1 MFTPPFIS
9 KKGVMRALIAF
20 CVVLASTHYLNAQNP
35 TVISDS
41 LVVQQRLYAKEKL
54 VVDQEARFKQ
64 DVIVKG
70 DLKAKSD
77 VRIDSLLK
85 VDGTTR
91 LLGNVKMEGLETAT
105 TITSETEIL
114 LIMPNGNIIR
124 GDIDGMLNAFAN
136 PQGITTDY
144 CTANGGIAK
153 WWAVA
158 QKLFTACPDVNVGI
172 RTDDPQFALHT
183 VGTTYSKSFLAGSTF
198 GSTSAYL
205 NVIGLSNTATLMN
218 LGVKQGASPEEIR
231 FTISGYG
238 EVKITNMGTQ
248 PTLLINN
255 GKSHAI
261 VVHANDGNKILQLE
275 DDGLLRAREIRVD
288 QDTWADN
295 VFDDD
300 YNLPKLGDVAQ
311 FIKVNHHLPG
321 VPSAEQID
329 QDGLN
334 LGEMQKIQMQK
345 IEELTLYL
353 IKLNNEVETLRNE
366 LNKLRTEND
375 NLRNNQKH

>member
-1 MFTPPFIS
+1 
-9 KKGVMRALIAF
+9 MRALIAF
-20 CVVLASTHYLNAQNP
+20 CVVLANTHYLNAQNP

-91 LLGNVKMEGLETAT
+91 LLGSVKMEGLGTAT

-198 GSTSAYL
+198 GSTNAYF
-205 NVIGLSNTATLMN
+205 NVIGLSNAATLMN
-218 LGVKQGASPEEIR
+218 LGVKLGVSPEEIR
-231 FTISGYG
+231 FTVSGYG
-238 EVKITNMGTQ
+238 EVKITNTGTQ
-248 PTLLINN
+248 PSLLINN
-255 GKSHAI
+255 GKGHAI

-288 QDTWADN
+288 QDTWADH

-300 YNLPKLGDVAQ
+300 YHLPKLGDVAQ

-345 IEELTLYL
+345 IEEMTLYL
-353 IKLNNEVETLRNE
+353 IEMEKNMAKMETRITE
-366 LNKLRTEND
+366 LEKENAS
-375 NLRNNQKH
+375 LKHQK